1 MMSSI
6 KETLSNL
13 VNGDEPLL
21 NLRLVELSNLN
32 PDELKFFE
40 EPGLTLNRDGE
51 GKSCIGWLS

>member
-40 EPGLTLNRDGE
+40 KAWVNIEPRRRRQ
-51 GKSCIGWLS
+51 SCIGWLS